1 MSDPIRLVD
10 PRSKC
15 SPDLRELIRAGRTD
29 LPDEQRLH
37 SLALQLGPIVGTKLV
52 APGAAAVAVGGGA
65 KAGAAVAAVV
75 KLGAA
80 TVVVLGLTT
89 AVYLQAYPQG
99 DGSTRPPPETT
110 HVTTAPAGSPPS
122 PPASPPAA

>member
-65 KAGAAVAAVV
+65 KAGAAVAAGG

-80 TVVVLGLTT
+80 TVVVLGLYTPH
-89 AVYLQAYPQG
+89 VRHYY
-99 DGSTRPPPETT
+99 RP
-110 HVTTAPAGSPPS
+110 G
-122 PPASPPAA
+122 

>member
-89 AVYLQAYPQG
+89 AVDLQASRPVA
-99 DGSTRPPPETT
+99 GSTRPR
-110 HVTTAPAGSPPS
+110 APTQRLTRR
-122 PPASPPAA
+122 AAP